1 VEGASAAQHDMA
13 DHPPDEQADI
23 DGLWYS
29 ANATIQ
35 FMWIGVGLQGVFGF
49 VAPRNSEQSKAI
61 SMSFLYTSSN
71 PRVHYHQSR
80 QFRSSI
86 YFKASTAVWRS
97 FCLLQSGLLFASL
110 HSTPPFK
117 DALLQGFHIRMSG
130 CTLFKSRAAVIDRRL
145 GAHASKPRHIGTHN
159 KVS

>member
-1 VEGASAAQHDMA
+1 MA
-13 DHPPDEQADI
+13 DHPSDEQADI
-23 DGLWYS
+23 DGLWYP
-29 ANATIQ
+29 ANPTIQ
-35 FMWIGVGLQGVFGF
+35 FIWIGVGLQGVSGF
-49 VAPRNSEQSKAI
+49 VAPWNSEQSKA
-61 SMSFLYTSSN
+61 SSVSFLYASSN
-71 PRVHYHQSR
+71 PRVHCHRLR

-86 YFKASTAVWRS
+86 YFKASTVVWLS

-110 HSTPPFK
+110 LATPPFK

-130 CTLFKSRAAVIDRRL
+130 CILFKRRAAVIDGRL